1 MKILV
6 PFYVDLD
13 DVQTAIAM
21 PQAEGKRV
29 SRKAVLD
36 WCRDKYS
43 GYGNSDVNNDLL
55 SSAGIDLD
63 YHEEAWAAVQEAVER
78 FFPYIAE

>member
-13 DVQTAIAM
+13 DVQTAIAIL
-21 PQAEGKRV
+21 QADGKRV

-55 SSAGIDLD
+55 GNAGVDLD
-63 YHEEAWAAVQEAVER
+63 YDEDAWAAVEATVAR
-78 FFPYIAE
+78 LFPGLAE